1 MKQRHR
7 ILIYDGDE
15 DMGHVSDLGQE
26 FELIPAVSEES
37 LQKFA
42 LTNSFDAVLIH
53 LPIFS
58 HRQNNQVGK
67 LNELANRLPVVILS
81 DHWELDAVK
90 HCGKL
95 GVHSVLDC
103 AEGYEKKLSA
113 ISSAARFGGFRQLL
127 AQAEKPLTLF
137 SPRMRKTFELI
148 LASFPN
154 VQSLCELSASLR
166 THRRCLE
173 REFRK
178 TFGLSY
184 VQLIRVLCMYE
195 SWRLMQHAN
204 LDNSEI
210 ALRLQ
215 YCEETHFARD
225 CRKVFDLNPTQLRQL
240 SEKDFFDLFKKV
252 FGCKNN
258 VAK

>member
-7 ILIYDGDE
+7 ILVYDGDGE
-15 DMGHVSDLGQE
+15 TTHVSDLQQE
-26 FELIPAVSEES
+26 FELISSASPES
-37 LQKFA
+37 LQEFA
-42 LTNSFDAVLIH
+42 STNLFDVVLIH

-58 HRQNNQVGK
+58 WRQDNEIEK
-67 LNELANRLPVVILS
+67 LNGLATRLPVIVLS

-113 ISSAARFGGFRQLL
+113 ISSAARFGGFRHLL
-127 AQAEKPLTLF
+127 AEAEKPLATL
-137 SPRMRKTFELI
+137 SPRMRKAFDLI

-154 VQSLCELSASLR
+154 VQSICELSTSLR

-184 VQLIRVLCMYE
+184 VQFIRVLCMYE
-195 SWRLMQHAN
+195 SWRLMQYTG

-210 ALRLQ
+210 ALSLQ
-215 YCEETHFARD
+215 YREETHFARD

-240 SEKDFFDLFKKV
+240 YEQDFFDLLKKS
-252 FGCKNN
+252 FLD
-258 VAK
+258 AK